1 MITITALVTL
11 VQGYILDIVCI
22 MSSHYLLTFAES
34 PLKGYDSGS
43 NQFYLIREL
52 HWYTLWSERFPSRQS
67 CRYEDGQGSSDNSM
81 PWKWND
87 AMLRVGLLC
96 ISIFTHE
103 SSHVSTFKCSSLSEK
118 VKTSLSF
125 LFFIVIKIIKLNN
138 ILW

>member
-52 HWYTLWSERFPSRQS
+52 H
-67 CRYEDGQGSSDNSM
+67 
-81 PWKWND
+81 
-87 AMLRVGLLC
+87 
-96 ISIFTHE
+96 
-103 SSHVSTFKCSSLSEK
+103 
-118 VKTSLSF
+118 
-125 LFFIVIKIIKLNN
+125 
-138 ILW
+138 